1 MGGRHRVAVV
11 GAGAIGG
18 RHAQAMARVGRPI
31 DIDIVDP
38 LPAARQRAVT
48 LLSEASG
55 RRDGSVQAFERLEDL
70 GEVPDLAIV
79 ATNSRERPDAIR
91 KLVAHGARALILEKV
106 LFTRLRDHDEID
118 GLLAKAGVRAWVNCP
133 RNAYPRAARLK
144 QLVGGEPFHY
154 RVEGQGWG
162 LGCNLIHH
170 LHEFSSLSQQD
181 ELTLDTSALEMS
193 VPPSRRSGYVE
204 FFGRVAA
211 EMPGGTRLT
220 AICTDGAP
228 GLRTVTIDLGDR
240 RLTLSPKQTL
250 TIENAHGAETEAYPI
265 TPQSEL
271 TASYAIAIFNGGS
284 PLLPDYPTASGLHRI
299 MLDAFLQHLRRVHS
313 DPTIDECPV
322 T

>member
-18 RHAQAMARVGRPI
+18 RHTQAMARVAGPI

-38 LPAARQRAVT
+38 MPAARQRAAS

-55 RRDGSVQAFERLEDL
+55 RQDGSVRAFERLEDL
-70 GEVPDLAIV
+70 REAPDVAIV

-91 KLVAHGARALILEKV
+91 KLVALGARSLILEKV

-133 RNAYPRAARLK
+133 RSAYPRAARLK
-144 QLVGGEPFHY
+144 ELIGGAPFHY

-181 ELTLDTSALEMS
+181 ELMLDASALELS
-193 VPPSRRSGYVE
+193 APQSRRSGYVE

-211 EMPGGTRLT
+211 ETPGGTRFT

-228 GLRTVTIDLGDR
+228 SVRTVTIDLGDR
-240 RLTLSPKQTL
+240 RLTLSPRQTL
-250 TIENAHGAETEAYPI
+250 TIEHAHGAETEAYPI

-271 TASYAIAIFNGGS
+271 TAAYVTAIFNGGS
-284 PLLPDYPTASGLHRI
+284 PPLPDYPTASGLHRI
-299 MLDAFLQHLRRVHS
+299 MLGAFLQHLRRVRS